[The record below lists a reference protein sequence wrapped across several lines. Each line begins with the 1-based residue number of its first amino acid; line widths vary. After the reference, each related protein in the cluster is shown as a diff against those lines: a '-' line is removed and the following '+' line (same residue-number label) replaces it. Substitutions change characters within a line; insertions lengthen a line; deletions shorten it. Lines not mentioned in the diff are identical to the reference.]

1 MIDPNNPPSVEADEV
16 VARYVMQR
24 RHVRAN
30 KTVKPDAFLPHPHR
44 ELSVTRH
51 RETDEEELWTIGK
64 QVAAQRA
71 KPLMGRAD
79 IEVAA
84 CETQGL
90 PVKAAPLP
98 ENPNHANVT
107 GWPREKHEQ
116 KDRAM
121 ELANRAIFTQ
131 YPE

>member
-30 KTVKPDAFLPHPHR
+30 NTVKPDAFIPHPHR

-51 RETDEEELWTIGK
+51 RGAAEEEIWAIGK

-90 PVKAAPLP
+90 LVKAAPLP

-116 KDRAM
+116 KHRAM
-121 ELANRAIFTQ
+121 ELANRAMFTQ